1 MNLRRFFRHLAMPD
15 ALVLRRFSPSTQQKI
30 AQATAASE
38 LMHLGELRFVAEAG
52 LPMSSL
58 LAAQTSR
65 ARAIELFAQ
74 LSVWDT
80 EHNSGVLIYVQLIDR
95 SVEIVADRGIN
106 ARVVQDFWDSICRE
120 LETAFRANQFE
131 AGVVHAIERISSVL
145 VEHFPASGVVVNR
158 NELPDTPLII

>member
-52 LPMSSL
+52 LPMASL
-58 LAAQTSR
+58 LAGQSPR

-74 LSVWDT
+74 LGVWDT
-80 EHNSGVLIYVQLIDR
+80 EHNSGVLIYVQLVDR

-106 ARVVQDFWDSICRE
+106 AKVGQAFWDSVCRA
-120 LETAFRANQFE
+120 LETAFRADAFE
-131 AGVVHAIERISSVL
+131 LGVLTAIERISAVL
-145 VEHFPASGVVVNR
+145 TEHFPAGAAINR
-158 NELPDTPLII
+158 NELPDAPLII

>member
-1 MNLRRFFRHLAMPD
+1 MNIGRAFRHLAMPD
-15 ALVLRRFSPSTQQKI
+15 ALVLRRFSSSTQQKI
-30 AQATAASE
+30 TQAIAASE
-38 LMHLGELRFVAEAG
+38 VLHMGELRFVAEAG

-58 LAAQTSR
+58 LAGQTSR
-65 ARAIELFAQ
+65 ARAIELFAE
-74 LSVWDT
+74 LGVWDT
-80 EHNSGVLIYVQLIDR
+80 EQNSGVLIYVQLIDH

-106 ARVVQDFWDSICRE
+106 ARVEQSFWDSVCRE

-145 VEHFPASGVVVNR
+145 AEHFPASGVVLNR